1 MQEAVEKV
9 TISHKILREAFILFM
24 KYGIRSVSMDDLSR
38 HLGISKKTL
47 YQHIE
52 SKDDLIAQVV
62 DAHLAEEEGTALQL
76 FDNTLHGIDFIIKLT
91 AHELDFFRNM
101 APSMLYDLQKYYPAH
116 WRKVTKNHQSFVRD
130 IIKKNIQRGIDQG
143 LYRPELNPDIL
154 SRLYVEMSF
163 SIMNEEVFPQE
174 QYEKAILF
182 KEVIN
187 YHMRSIVTP
196 VGLQLIEALDP
207 L

>member
-1 MQEAVEKV
+1 MQEVVEKDV
-9 TISHKILREAFILFM
+9 VGHKILREAFKLFM

-38 HLGISKKTL
+38 HLGISKKTV
-47 YQHIE
+47 YQHID

-62 DAHLAEEEGTALQL
+62 DSHLAEEEGTAMEL
-76 FDNTLHGIDFIIKLT
+76 FDTTLHAIDFIIKIT

-101 APSMLYDLQKYYPAH
+101 APSMLYDLQKYYPEH
-116 WRKVTKNHQSFVRD
+116 WRKITKNHQTFVQD

-196 VGLQLIEALDP
+196 VGLKLIEALDP